1 MQKYHYSSKLILVT
15 GFAFVILI
23 MTALTMTWAVHVSE
37 SRENIK
43 VIFGEQKQSR
53 LLVTMRDAAR
63 QRAIYLHRMA
73 MMKDAFDRDEEYMK
87 FNDAASEFVNA
98 RDELLSMEA
107 AASLEILIWNR
118 ARPHIINGQS
128 TQMETAELILQDR
141 DVEANE
147 LLLRKVIPIQNKV
160 NETLS
165 AMFGV
170 QKDTALQAYES
181 AIKRNE
187 KIYWIAILSG
197 GSAVFLTI
205 VIATIVIR
213 RTRDAETSLVDASIA
228 AQTATEMKSQ
238 FLANMSHEIRTPL
251 TAVIGYADTL
261 LEQGISEQEYQHSA
275 ARILNNG
282 KHLLHIINDIL
293 DISKIEAG
301 ELSVEKLTVS
311 QAQLMADIDT
321 LIGGSIRDKGLEFHI
336 HYQYPVPEKIETDPT
351 RLKQILLNLLGNARK
366 FTEQGGI
373 VLNAG
378 YNAERRQMYYEV
390 IDTGVGMTEEE
401 QSRLF
406 RPFSQADTTTTRKF
420 GGTGLGLYISR
431 QLAQMLGGNLVC
443 QSEKG
448 KGSRFIATIDAG
460 SNAGQCL
467 IDSLDSDSM
476 NQDHRNRES
485 IPSLQGRVLL
495 AEDNPDNQHL
505 ISMYI
510 RNTGASMV
518 VVSNGREA
526 VEQATAGNFDLVLM
540 DMQMPRM
547 GGAEA
552 VQWLRQIGNRTPIAM
567 LTANAMKEEKDR
579 CTKLGAN
586 DFLSKPVEK
595 QAFYLVLEKYL
606 EKVGQHKVRNKGDYN
621 AELAE
626 LVDEFVASLPAFA
639 QSLQSAAEEHN
650 WRQLESLAH
659 QLKGTGGGFGFS
671 EITVLAERL
680 EAELRTNAIENA
692 VNVLGELLENI
703 DHIADEHVPSTGAR
717 KLGT

>member
-1 MQKYHYSSKLILVT
+1 MQPYQYSSKLILVS

-23 MTALTMTWAVHVSE
+23 MTALTITWTIHVFE
-37 SRENIK
+37 SKENIK

-87 FNDAASEFVNA
+87 FNEAASEFVNA
-98 RDELLSMEA
+98 RDELLSMENE
-107 AASLEILIWNR
+107 ASQEIQIWNK
-118 ARPHIINGQS
+118 ARPDIINGQT
-128 TQMETAELILQDR
+128 TQLETAELILQDR
-141 DVEANE
+141 SVEANE
-147 LLLRKVIPIQNKV
+147 LLLRKVIPIQNQV
-160 NETLS
+160 NDTLS

-170 QKDTALQAYES
+170 QKDTAAQAYAA

-197 GSAVFLTI
+197 SSAVLLTI

-213 RTRDAETSLVDASIA
+213 RTRYAESSLVEARIA

-261 LEQGISEQEYQHSA
+261 LEKNISETDRQHRA
-275 ARILNNG
+275 TRILNNG

-301 ELSVEKLTVS
+301 ELSIEKLSVS

-321 LIGGSIRDKGLEFHI
+321 LIGGSIRDKGLDFQI
-336 HYQYPVPEKIETDPT
+336 DIQFPVPAKINTDPT

-366 FTEQGGI
+366 FTEKGSI
-373 VLNAG
+373 VLKAAYNAG
-378 YNAERRQMYYEV
+378 SRQMYYEV
-390 IDTGVGMTEEE
+390 ADTGVGMDEAER
-401 QSRLF
+401 SRLF
-406 RPFSQADTTTTRKF
+406 KPFTQADTSTTRKF

-431 QLAQMLGGNLVC
+431 QLAHMLGGDLVC

-448 KGSRFIATIDAG
+448 KGSRFVATIDTGIIAD
-460 SNAGQCL
+460 QCL
-467 IDSLDSDSM
+467 ISSFDSDSLIHG
-476 NQDHRNRES
+476 QRERET
-485 IPSLQGRVLL
+485 IPALQGNVLL
-495 AEDNPDNQHL
+495 AEDNPDNQRL

-510 RNTGASMV
+510 RHTGASV
-518 VVSNGREA
+518 VVVNNGKEA
-526 VEQATAGNFDLVLM
+526 VEQAIGGNFHLVLM
-540 DMQMPRM
+540 DMQMPLM

-552 VQWLRQIGNRTPIAM
+552 VQWLRQVGNQTPIAM

-586 DFLSKPVEK
+586 EFLTKPIDK

-606 EKVGQHKVRNKGDYN
+606 ENGGQQKAGINAEYD
-621 AELAE
+621 AELAK
-626 LVDEFVASLPAFA
+626 LVDEFIDSLPQLAE
-639 QSLQSAAEEHN
+639 SLQSAAARQN
-650 WRQLESLAH
+650 WEQLRSLVH
-659 QLKGTGGGFGFS
+659 QLKGMGGGFGFKK
-671 EITVLAERL
+671 ITVLSERV
-680 EAELRTNAIENA
+680 EADLKANAIKDA
-692 VNVLGELLENI
+692 INVLGELLKYI
-703 DHIADEHVPSTGAR
+703 DRAVEEHESSTNAR